1 MQTNSGYFS
10 PPPVEGISGGG
21 TGYGWIDASPKTTDG
36 ENKQSTSNFV
46 SVWTMPTTANVGHQE
61 QPRLLENVSIHC
73 LSLLKVNKFQIA
85 LSFSLFPRRP

>member
-1 MQTNSGYFS
+1 MQTDSDYFS

-21 TGYGWIDASPKTTDG
+21 TGYGWIDASPKIMDG
-36 ENKQSTSNFV
+36 ENKQLTSDFV

-73 LSLLKVNKFQIA
+73 LSLLEVTNFQIA
-85 LSFSLFPRRP
+85 LSFSLFPREP